1 MNGKIYLTNEMA
13 EFVIDEFAKNNVNY
27 EAKKDFLMENGDI
40 VVEITYDQNQHFVGN
55 HIFSAAIAFTDTFVK
70 KAKRQVLG
78 DQIINEVINIPK
90 VKVEDVRKI
99 TGENYFVV
107 TMGDFI
113 STSSYRDE
121 NERQIALKK
130 VMELVALLESGKQ
143 NTRDTIYESK

>member
-70 KAKRQVLG
+70 KAKRQVLA

-90 VKVEDVRKI
+90 VKVEEVRKI

-107 TMGDFI
+107 TMGDFV

-130 VMELVALLESGKQ
+130 VMDLVALLESGKQ

>member
-13 EFVIDEFAKNNVNY
+13 EFVIDEFVRNNVNY

-99 TGENYFVV
+99 NG
-107 TMGDFI
+107 
-113 STSSYRDE
+113 
-121 NERQIALKK
+121 
-130 VMELVALLESGKQ
+130 
-143 NTRDTIYESK
+143 

>member
-1 MNGKIYLTNEMA
+1 MHAKMYLTNEMA

-70 KAKRQVLG
+70 KAKRQVLA

-90 VKVEDVRKI
+90 VKVEDVKKI

-107 TMGDFI
+107 TMGDFV

-130 VMELVALLESGKQ
+130 VMDLVALLESGKQ

>member
-70 KAKRQVLG
+70 KAKRQVLA

-107 TMGDFI
+107 TMGDFV

-130 VMELVALLESGKQ
+130 VMDLVALLESGKQ

>member
-13 EFVIDEFAKNNVNY
+13 EFVIDEFVRNNVNY

-70 KAKRQVLG
+70 KAKRQVLA

-90 VKVEDVRKI
+90 VKVEEVRKI
-99 TGENYFVV
+99 TGENYFIV
-107 TMGDFI
+107 TMGDFV

-121 NERQIALKK
+121 NERQIALTK
-130 VMELVALLESGKQ
+130 VMDLVALLESGKQ

>member
-13 EFVIDEFAKNNVNY
+13 EFVIDEFVRNNVNY

-70 KAKRQVLG
+70 KAKRQVLA

-107 TMGDFI
+107 TMGDFV

-130 VMELVALLESGKQ
+130 VMDLVALLESGKQ

>member
-1 MNGKIYLTNEMA
+1 MNAKMYLTNEIA

-70 KAKRQVLG
+70 KAKRQVLA

-107 TMGDFI
+107 TMGDFV

-130 VMELVALLESGKQ
+130 VMDLVALLESGKQ